1 MDNLRKS
8 GVEREPWISLA
19 DSPRLDN
26 VYITDTQYQISQL
39 GIENSSAV
47 LHPNGTVVL
56 SRDAGVG
63 KSAIMKGSMA
73 ASQHFMCWRCGPHLD
88 NHYLYYWLQHRK
100 RDFENIA
107 TGSTIP
113 TIGLNYFKKYRIG
126 LPSLLEEQKA
136 IAIRMLAVDT
146 DLLARNNHLQKQR
159 QLKAG
164 LMQDL
169 LTGRVRVPL
178 TELTTA

>member
-1 MDNLRKS
+1 MLNDLNHFHVHCARQLPFMGSTARAMFSAGKLREWRGRFFRPVGWPCRPRCTLAELYLQLQRGESVSLHFFRRAKPLPMDNLRKS

-63 KSAIMKGSMA
+63 KSAI
-73 ASQHFMCWRCGPHLD
+73 
-88 NHYLYYWLQHRK
+88 
-100 RDFENIA
+100 
-107 TGSTIP
+107 
-113 TIGLNYFKKYRIG
+113 
-126 LPSLLEEQKA
+126 
-136 IAIRMLAVDT
+136 
-146 DLLARNNHLQKQR
+146 
-159 QLKAG
+159 
-164 LMQDL
+164 
-169 LTGRVRVPL
+169 
-178 TELTTA
+178 